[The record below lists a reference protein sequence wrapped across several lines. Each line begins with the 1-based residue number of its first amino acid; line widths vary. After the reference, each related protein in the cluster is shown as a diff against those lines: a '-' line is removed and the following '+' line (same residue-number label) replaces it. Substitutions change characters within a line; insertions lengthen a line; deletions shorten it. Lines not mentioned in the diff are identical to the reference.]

1 MAVNDRKA
9 AIAGL
14 GFVGSASAFALMQSG
29 LFSELVL
36 VNRDTGKAEGEALDI
51 SHGLPFARPMKIYA
65 GTYGARLRGK
75 ADGDLPRKRRPR
87 DHALPDVRTLLRRTG
102 IRGLSGAGGLRKGDP
117 AADRHPRRR
126 REDPK
131 RRTATRPT
139 PGVEYSGSFVLFFSA
154 RYHSFPC
161 ELPGNAGGLLSALAA
176 IGGRGVERAKAE
188 GRLLSGTVRLVLF
201 FPESYGRIYSRGELC
216 SHSGFLATCRKE
228 KV

>member
-1 MAVNDRKA
+1 MAVDDRKA

-65 GTYGARLRGK
+65 GTYDDIVDAAVIACPK
-75 ADGDLPRKRRPR
+75 QR